1 MKILILKL
9 GILMFTFTFLVGAI
23 REMPVFTIVFRSFIG
38 FLVVEAVLVLM
49 AVVIIKTT
57 EELRAEAEEEYN
69 DETEE

>member
-38 FLVVEAVLVLM
+38 FLAVESVLVLM
-49 AVVIIKTT
+49 AVIIIKAT
-57 EELRAEAEEEYN
+57 EELRAEEEEEYP
-69 DETEE
+69 EELEE